1 MVGKAAAAAL
11 HGVSSR
17 CGADAFAS
25 APARHPHPQFGAA
38 RVRLQPF
45 AVGELG
51 DLAQRLRAFG
61 ADFDQA
67 RALLKSYTPS
77 GDEKRAVREVG
88 STWFGPAQ

>member
-45 AVGELG
+45 AVGQLGG
-51 DLAQRLRAFG
+51 DLASVCAPSALTSIRLERF
-61 ADFDQA
+61 
-67 RALLKSYTPS
+67 
-77 GDEKRAVREVG
+77 
-88 STWFGPAQ
+88 